1 MGAELISAVLEIRKD
16 ATPDWSA
23 AEKHIQE
30 MSDLDAMNI
39 YSDCLGLG
47 EEYTQEDLDDP
58 ESDLMQNSHCNP
70 EIVKRN
76 MLQSLDNIKLGW
88 ENRLRSMNKIHLKDS
103 IILLAAGTSWGDNV
117 PECDDLFLFAGCGA
131 ANAAGFY

>member
-1 MGAELISAVLEIRKD
+1 MGAELISAVLEIDKD
-16 ATPDWSA
+16 VTPDWSA

-47 EEYTQEDLDDP
+47 EEYTQEDLDGP
-58 ESDLMQNSHCNP
+58 ESDCNP

-76 MLQSLDNIKLGW
+76 MLHSMDNIKLGW